1 MLRRATLLMWAVC
14 LGLAAAAEGRTW
26 TDSTGAYRVEA
37 DLVGFNDAT
46 VVLKRENHQLAAIP
60 VAKLSAADREY
71 LKSKEGFDQAR
82 RSADAVQTWTMASGL
97 KVVGRVV
104 DYARKDITI
113 QQRRGKTYV
122 NDRLL
127 DNLPEVYQKMLPAI
141 VAHFE
146 KTPIADRRALDVWA
160 MKLRGQAR
168 TFTCEGVLL
177 ELENGD
183 EYGVPFFFFSDA
195 DLKVLQPGWQRWLAG
210 EKDRAKHE
218 QESLL
223 LQAQA
228 AAYQQDRMMNQQ
240 IAMMQLQ
247 MQGYQAGLFDLWE
260 VLLYPG
266 PGVASPPLSVVVPGR
281 DSRGAA
287 AAALSANP
295 GFTVGPIR
303 RVSRKY

>member
-1 MLRRATLLMWAVC
+1 MPRTAVLLVSAVW
-14 LGLAAAAEGRTW
+14 LAMAAAADGRTW

-37 DLVGFNDAT
+37 DFIGFNDAT

-60 VAKLSAADREY
+60 IAKLSAADRDY
-71 LKSKEGFDQAR
+71 LKSKEAVDQAH

-113 QQRRGKTYV
+113 QQRRGRTYV

-146 KTPIADRRALDVWA
+146 KTPIPDRRALDAWV
-160 MKLRGQAR
+160 MKLRGEPR

-183 EYGVPFFFFSDA
+183 EYGVPFFFFSEA
-195 DLKVLQPGWQRWLAG
+195 DLKILQPGWQRWLAG

-223 LQAQA
+223 LQTQAQ
-228 AAYQQDRMMNQQ
+228 AYQQDRRASQQ

-260 VLLYPG
+260 VVLYPG

-281 DSRGAA
+281 DSRSAA

-303 RVSRKY
+303 KVSRKY